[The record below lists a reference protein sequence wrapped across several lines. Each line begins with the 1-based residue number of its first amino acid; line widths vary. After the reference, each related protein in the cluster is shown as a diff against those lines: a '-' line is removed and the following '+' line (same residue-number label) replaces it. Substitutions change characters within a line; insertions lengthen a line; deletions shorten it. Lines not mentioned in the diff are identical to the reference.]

1 MRAAQNVRSA
11 NRQVAVPVLST
22 ITLGIKVISA
32 PTARV
37 FMIVNNRCAQC
48 VNCCKCPQSH
58 LCSFC
63 PSLPSLPLHCRT
75 IEKTLNAR
83 LKVITTLVELC
94 AVYAHSDSDHTILR

>member
-11 NRQVAVPVLST
+11 NRQVAAPVLQT

-32 PTARV
+32 PAARV
-37 FMIVNNRCAQC
+37 FMIVNNRCARC

-63 PSLPSLPLHCRT
+63 PSLLSLPLHCRT
-75 IEKTLNAR
+75 IKRTLNAR
-83 LKVITTLVELC
+83 LKVIMTLVELC
-94 AVYAHSDSDHTILR
+94 AVYAHSDFADTILR